1 MKKIVKFGGSSLA
14 NAEQFQKVG
23 EIIRS
28 DESRRYVVPSAPG
41 KRFDGDTKVTDL
53 LYKCYNTAV
62 EGEDFIPILQ
72 EIKEKILA
80 EGAMASAMSGSG
92 PRTEP

>member
-28 DESRRYVVPSAPG
+28 DESRQLRGKISYRSFRRSRVDIMRLSA
-41 KRFDGDTKVTDL
+41 D
-53 LYKCYNTAV
+53 
-62 EGEDFIPILQ
+62 
-72 EIKEKILA
+72 
-80 EGAMASAMSGSG
+80 
-92 PRTEP
+92 

>member
-28 DESRRYVVPSAPG
+28 DEEQTLCGSVRSR
-41 KRFDGDTKVTDL
+41 K
-53 LYKCYNTAV
+53 
-62 EGEDFIPILQ
+62 
-72 EIKEKILA
+72 EI
-80 EGAMASAMSGSG
+80 
-92 PRTEP
+92 

>member
-28 DESRRYVVPSAPG
+28 DESRRCGSVRS
-41 KRFDGDTKVTDL
+41 R
-53 LYKCYNTAV
+53 
-62 EGEDFIPILQ
+62 
-72 EIKEKILA
+72 KEN
-80 EGAMASAMSGSG
+80 
-92 PRTEP
+92 

>member
-41 KRFDGDTKVTDL
+41 KRFDGDTKVQI
-53 LYKCYNTAV
+53 Y
-62 EGEDFIPILQ
+62 FINVIILQ
-72 EIKEKILA
+72 LKGKISSRFCRRSREDIMRL
-80 EGAMASAMSGSG
+80 SAD
-92 PRTEP
+92 

>member
-28 DESRRYVVPSAPG
+28 DESRRYVVPVSYTHLCH
-41 KRFDGDTKVTDL
+41 RLMLLSCIRCTDM
-53 LYKCYNTAV
+53 
-62 EGEDFIPILQ
+62 EQDDI
-72 EIKEKILA
+72 
-80 EGAMASAMSGSG
+80 
-92 PRTEP
+92 

>member
-53 LYKCYNTAV
+53 LYKCYNTQLK
-62 EGEDFIPILQ
+62 GKISSRSCRRSREDIMRL
-72 EIKEKILA
+72 
-80 EGAMASAMSGSG
+80 SAD
-92 PRTEP
+92 

>member
-41 KRFDGDTKVTDL
+41 KRFDGELPPNLTIF
-53 LYKCYNTAV
+53 
-62 EGEDFIPILQ
+62 FIFL
-72 EIKEKILA
+72 
-80 EGAMASAMSGSG
+80 G
-92 PRTEP
+92 